1 MRKPIYAPEKPAE
14 CRNVSFGKIVE
25 SAVDLGGRTVIISF
39 LYQKNRKMSA
49 MAVHMVGRDLVSVG
63 VPNN

>member
-1 MRKPIYAPEKPAE
+1 MHRKNQRSVAT
-14 CRNVSFGKIVE
+14 VSFGKIVE